1 MPRSWHS
8 ATSYLN
14 FNATVSP
21 HSSHV
26 RAALRLTCPHSGQEI
41 SSDFTPG
48 MMNLRPHPEHV
59 VRRFSIP
66 TSAPHLHSHCPM
78 EYSTNSRQQF
88 SRKSVMGNT
97 DLNTACRPDSSRSA
111 GAVYICR
118 KRS

>member
-8 ATSYLN
+8 PTSYLN
-14 FNATVSP
+14 FKDTVSP

-26 RAALRLTCPHSGQEI
+26 RAAFLFAWPHSGHAI
-41 SSDFTPG
+41 SSDLTPG
-48 MMNLRPHPEHV
+48 TMNRRPHPEQV

-66 TSAPHLHSHCPM
+66 TRTPHLHSHCPI

-88 SRKSVMGNT
+88 SRKSVIGKT
-97 DLNTACRPDSSRSA
+97 DLNTAWRPDSSRSA